1 MWLAFL
7 SSNTTRVHYAVYIFS
22 KVPTL
27 GCVSRVVLGQLYNCV
42 FQSGLF
48 FVNLK
53 YQVVEI
59 CNMMPILLPILQVE
73 FETLRPFWKGLPR
86 HCYLIDTP

>member
-42 FQSGLF
+42 FQNSLF

-59 CNMMPILLPILQVE
+59 CDMMPILLPILQVE
-73 FETLRPFWKGLPR
+73 FEILWPFWKRAAAPLLS
-86 HCYLIDTP
+86 Y

>member
-27 GCVSRVVLGQLYNCV
+27 GCVRRVGLAQGLGQLYNCV
-42 FQSGLF
+42 FQSGLT

-53 YQVVEI
+53 
-59 CNMMPILLPILQVE
+59 
-73 FETLRPFWKGLPR
+73 
-86 HCYLIDTP
+86 

>member
-59 CNMMPILLPILQVE
+59 CDMMPTLLPITQVE
-73 FETLRPFWKGLPR
+73 FETLRPFSKRAAAPLFSS
-86 HCYLIDTP
+86 